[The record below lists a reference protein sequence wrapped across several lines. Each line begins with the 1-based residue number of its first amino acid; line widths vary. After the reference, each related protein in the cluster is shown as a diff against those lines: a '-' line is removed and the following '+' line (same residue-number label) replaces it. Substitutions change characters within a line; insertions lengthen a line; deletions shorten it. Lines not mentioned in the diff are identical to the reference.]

1 MRWRN
6 RSSPVQS
13 NGSLV
18 NGVNESFV
26 SGSSMS
32 GLSSQSLNQSSSD
45 PLSNQSLNQSSNQ
58 SLNQSNQS
66 LNQSNQ
72 SLNQSNQSLNQSL
85 SQSLNRSLNQSY
97 QSSKQSYHPLTHP
110 SPMHD
115 LMSRCGGQLIY
126 YSDTNESPLSIP
138 HHPQTGP
145 IAMGHRLRPHLRQHR
160 RHRPREQVRFRRSHG
175 PDAYMSSSLINGGVE
190 SLESLGNTYGFDGRD
205 EYTHGVRME
214 RRLKSREFSAQR
226 HAF

>member
-1 MRWRN
+1 MPFTVGQCGSGLEWSHSVRWRN

-13 NGSLV
+13 NGSLF

-45 PLSNQSLNQSSNQ
+45 PLSNQSLNQS
-58 SLNQSNQS
+58 
-66 LNQSNQ
+66 
-72 SLNQSNQSLNQSL
+72 
-85 SQSLNRSLNQSY
+85 Y
-97 QSSKQSYHPLTHP
+97 QSSKQSYQSSNHPLTHP

-145 IAMGHRLRPHLRQHR
+145 IAMGHRLRPRLRQHR

-205 EYTHGVRME
+205 EYTHGVRTE
-214 RRLKSREFSAQR
+214 RRLKSRAFSAQR

>member
-1 MRWRN
+1 MPFTVGQCGSGLEWSHSVRWRN

-32 GLSSQSLNQSSSD
+32 GSLSG
-45 PLSNQSLNQSSNQ
+45 
-58 SLNQSNQS
+58 
-66 LNQSNQ
+66 

-85 SQSLNRSLNQSY
+85 NQSY
-97 QSSKQSYHPLTHP
+97 QSSKQSYQSSNHPLTHP

-138 HHPQTGP
+138 CHPQTGP
-145 IAMGHRLRPHLRQHR
+145 IAMGHRLRPRLRQHR

-214 RRLKSREFSAQR
+214 RRLKSREFCAQR

>member
-1 MRWRN
+1 MVVPNGSCRTSWSTPWPFTVGQCGSGLEWSHSVRWRN

-13 NGSLV
+13 NGSLFD
-18 NGVNESFV
+18 GVNESFV
-26 SGSSMS
+26 SGSSLS
-32 GLSSQSLNQSSSD
+32 GSLSG
-45 PLSNQSLNQSSNQ
+45 
-58 SLNQSNQS
+58 
-66 LNQSNQ
+66 

-85 SQSLNRSLNQSY
+85 NQFY

-145 IAMGHRLRPHLRQHR
+145 IAMGHRLRPRLRQHR

>member
-85 SQSLNRSLNQSY
+85 NQSY
-97 QSSKQSYHPLTHP
+97 QSSKQSYQSSNHPLTHP

-145 IAMGHRLRPHLRQHR
+145 IAMGHRLRPRLRQHR

-214 RRLKSREFSAQR
+214 RRLKSRAFSAQR